1 MERYAKQR
9 EINAY
14 KNEIADY
21 VAQVDQF
28 VFTLQ
33 RFAEKKWIIAVLI
46 MSLSMLSIIAMVAY
60 VVWYARKEVVMP
72 LNNSRKP
79 VFKCKCANL
88 AMSKSIHKRR

>member
-33 RFAEKKWIIAVLI
+33 RFAEKEVDYRGLDHVIIHAVDYCDGGLCG
-46 MSLSMLSIIAMVAY
+46 
-60 VVWYARKEVVMP
+60 VVYA
-72 LNNSRKP
+72 
-79 VFKCKCANL
+79 
-88 AMSKSIHKRR
+88 